1 MVIFF
6 MTILTYKPNCRLN
19 YSYKSRTTCTV
30 ATPGESSMNISSLNW
45 DLEQHFC
52 QGDFDLLLNR
62 LVAMIR
68 SSSFLSKEV
77 PLAATEVKYQLPNKT
92 DLGRTENTF
101 LLSFSRRAT
110 CSRPILSPP
119 SLPHLSPPA
128 FLSLSTSF
136 FFTPSLAPSFPAFWQ
151 EHFHLLLL
159 QGFQMSLQEMLVC
172 LSGGSRALWL

>member
-1 MVIFF
+1 
-6 MTILTYKPNCRLN
+6 
-19 YSYKSRTTCTV
+19 
-30 ATPGESSMNISSLNW
+30 MNISSLNW

-77 PLAATEVKYQLPNKT
+77 PLAATEVKYQLANRLT
-92 DLGRTENTF
+92 WARLRI
-101 LLSFSRRAT
+101 LSFYPSPGEQHVVGPF
-110 CSRPILSPP
+110 CHLRPFPTFPLLPFCL
-119 SLPHLSPPA
+119 SLPL
-128 FLSLSTSF
+128 F